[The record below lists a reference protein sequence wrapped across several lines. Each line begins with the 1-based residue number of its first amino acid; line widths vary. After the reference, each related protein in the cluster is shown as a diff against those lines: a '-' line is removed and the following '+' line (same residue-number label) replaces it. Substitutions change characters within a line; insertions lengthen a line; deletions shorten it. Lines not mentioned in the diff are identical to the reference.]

1 MNTPG
6 FWSQYHCPWWLLKLW
21 PLKQHSKEQEIE
33 RGERTKGFLQLSEIL
48 LRGLTWKFHLI
59 PLYLDQNIVTATPG
73 LGKVFI
79 LGNNVSSK
87 TFAKGKG
94 GWNNGSQLAI
104 FGDFFFLQVSSSLSA
119 LSSSHV
125 TLTSVSS
132 TSFKLLLPSSF

>member
-1 MNTPG
+1 M
-6 FWSQYHCPWWLLKLW
+6 
-21 PLKQHSKEQEIE
+21 E

-48 LRGLTWKFHLI
+48 LRGLTWKFHLT

-87 TFAKGKG
+87 MFAKGKG

-104 FGDFFFLQVSSSLSA
+104 IGDFFTGVLFFISPFFF
-119 LSSSHV
+119 
-125 TLTSVSS
+125 
-132 TSFKLLLPSSF
+132 SFHLDFYLLHSI